1 MAETPTLAAILESF
15 GPVETMPLSRIQA
28 VTARVMAHNWTT
40 IPHVTHMD
48 MIDVTSLEQKR
59 KAWNA
64 SGGEKLSPTS
74 YFVKAVASVL
84 KRLPQF
90 NRSIDTAEK
99 QLIQRKYVNI
109 GLAVDTPAGLTVPV
123 IFGCDAKTVV
133 EVAQDSARVALK
145 ARSKGL
151 TLAEMSG
158 GCFTVS
164 ALGPLGGTGFTPI
177 VNAPE
182 VAILGLSR
190 LVEQPYKADDGAVA
204 WRSMVPV
211 SLSYDHRAINGADA
225 GRFMVALQEEISA
238 LAEE

>member
-1 MAETPTLAAILESF
+1 MTETPTLAAILESF
-15 GPVETMPLSRIQA
+15 GPVETLPLSRIQA
-28 VTARVMAHNWTT
+28 VTTRVMAQNWAT

-48 MIDVTSLEQKR
+48 MIDVTALEHTR
-59 KAWNA
+59 KAWNQ

-84 KRLPQF
+84 GRLPQF

-109 GLAVDTPAGLTVPV
+109 GLAVDAPAGLVVPV
-123 IFGCDAKTVV
+123 INNCDAKTVV
-133 EVAQDSARVALK
+133 EIAQDSARLAQK
-145 ARSKGL
+145 ARGKGL

-164 ALGPLGGTGFTPI
+164 SLGPLGGTGFTPI
-177 VNAPE
+177 INAPE

-190 LVEQPYKADDGAVA
+190 LVEQPYRTDGGAVA
-204 WRSMVPV
+204 WRSVVPV

-225 GRFMVALQEEISA
+225 GHFMAALQEEISA
-238 LAEE
+238 LAVR